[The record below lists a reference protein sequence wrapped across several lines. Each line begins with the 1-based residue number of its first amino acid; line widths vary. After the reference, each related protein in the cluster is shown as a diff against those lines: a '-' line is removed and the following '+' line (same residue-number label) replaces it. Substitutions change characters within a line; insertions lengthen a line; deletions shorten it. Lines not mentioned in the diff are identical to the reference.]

1 MADWLH
7 ELPVIW
13 MTVIVLAGTYAMT
26 ATIYGIVVALAT
38 GERARTFK
46 AISPGMLP
54 PLGIIFGLFV
64 AFVAAQ
70 VWGDN
75 DRASAAVTR
84 EASALRA
91 MVLLGASFPGEPEAA
106 LRMLVHRHID
116 DVVTREWPA
125 MGRHQLSLT
134 LAPATLTEALRVV
147 LALRPAS
154 EGQAIAQRELVAS
167 LAAALEARRQRII
180 ISQSGVNWVKWTG
193 LLLQAACTLVAVAM
207 VHSDNGRATVIA
219 LGIFVR

>member
-13 MTVIVLAGTYAMT
+13 MCVVMFAGTYAM
-26 ATIYGIVVALAT
+26 AAAVYGIVIGLAA
-38 GERARTFK
+38 GERARAFK
-46 AISPGMLP
+46 GVSPGMLP

-116 DVVTREWPA
+116 DVITREWPA
-125 MGRHQLSLT
+125 MGRHQLT
-134 LAPATLTEALRVV
+134 LALPSATL
-147 LALRPAS
+147 
-154 EGQAIAQRELVAS
+154 
-167 LAAALEARRQRII
+167 
-180 ISQSGVNWVKWTG
+180 
-193 LLLQAACTLVAVAM
+193 
-207 VHSDNGRATVIA
+207 
-219 LGIFVR
+219 